1 MSESVKIDLRLDP
14 GLKETL
20 EDIAVKYFDARTH
33 HKSGRPEITATINR
47 LIKLG
52 IKALE
57 DGHPDTSA
65 SYPDG
70 MELVITQK
78 VNEAIANLGIHHYMT
93 EIDLNQKLSP
103 IVYDFKKTTE
113 AIAAALAPIVE
124 DVESLKKRL
133 ETLTALPSPSEPVE
147 LENLPLLSELALL
160 SEPMEPSV
168 ETETVETAIAP
179 TPSEDKP
186 DFSQGLYGKQL
197 AARLGMTNSGLSR
210 AWKPDK
216 DKPERPEYFKE
227 WSREKDPDGLAWEKR
242 NDEKFYPIG

>member
-20 EDIAVKYFDARTH
+20 EDIAVKYFDARIH

-113 AIAAALAPIVE
+113 AITSALAPITE
-124 DVESLKKRL
+124 EIESLRKQIEIL
-133 ETLTALPSPSEPVE
+133 STATPPSSSESVE
-147 LENLPLLSELALL
+147 LGNLPILKALQKSKPLEDIEVIEPDKAISVGAFSRAELEKKTIRELKNIASKKIKNFSRMTKAELIEELAEL
-160 SEPMEPSV
+160 
-168 ETETVETAIAP
+168 
-179 TPSEDKP
+179 
-186 DFSQGLYGKQL
+186 
-197 AARLGMTNSGLSR
+197 
-210 AWKPDK
+210 
-216 DKPERPEYFKE
+216 
-227 WSREKDPDGLAWEKR
+227 
-242 NDEKFYPIG
+242 